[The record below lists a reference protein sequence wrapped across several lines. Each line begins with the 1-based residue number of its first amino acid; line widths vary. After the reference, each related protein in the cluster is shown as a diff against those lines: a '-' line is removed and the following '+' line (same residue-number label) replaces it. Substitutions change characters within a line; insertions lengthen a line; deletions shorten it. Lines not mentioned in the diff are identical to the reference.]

1 MSDKK
6 TRGRASKVDLLPPH
20 IRQEL
25 LLRLRDKS
33 HSQQDILEYINS
45 LIDEAGLGAE
55 MKLSRTGLNRYAS
68 RMEEFGAK
76 IRASRQMAEVWTKQ
90 LGEMPDS
97 DVGKLL
103 LEFVKTLAFETS
115 MSMSESG
122 KEISPKVL
130 GQLALVAQRIEQ
142 AQSVNYKREKEIRED
157 VIAQAAKAVEEAGK
171 QSGMAI
177 ADVEKM
183 MRAVYGIND

>member
-1 MSDKK
+1 
-6 TRGRASKVDLLPPH
+6 
-20 IRQEL
+20 
-25 LLRLRDKS
+25 
-33 HSQQDILEYINS
+33 
-45 LIDEAGLGAE
+45 

-183 MRAVYGIND
+183 MRAVYGISE

>member
-6 TRGRASKVDLLPPH
+6 TRGRASKVDLLPSH

-33 HSQQDILEYINS
+33 HSQQDILEYINN
-45 LIDEAGLGAE
+45 LIDEAGLSAE

-157 VIAQAAKAVEEAGK
+157 VIAQAAKAIEETGK
-171 QSGMAI
+171 QSGMAM

-183 MRAVYGIND
+183 MRAVYGIGE

>member
-6 TRGRASKVDLLPPH
+6 TRGRASKVDLLPSH

-157 VIAQAAKAVEEAGK
+157 VIEQAAKAIEETGK

-183 MRAVYGIND
+183 MRAVYGIGE

>member
-1 MSDKK
+1 MPS
-6 TRGRASKVDLLPPH
+6 H

-33 HSQQDILEYINS
+33 HSQQDILEYINN
-45 LIDEAGLGAE
+45 LIDEAGLSAE

-142 AQSVNYKREKEIRED
+142 AQSVNYKREKRNSRRCD
-157 VIAQAAKAVEEAGK
+157 CT
-171 QSGMAI
+171 SC
-177 ADVEKM
+177 
-183 MRAVYGIND
+183 